1 MESASV
7 CGNRPQSDDRQYSI
21 VMETAAAAHVQSNRR
36 KKSSVKATGLN
47 RVSPTAMILVLCES
61 VSLRRGIVSDFLRH
75 QSGPSCHRRC
85 YLRCP
90 ICRHLPGRVVVDKIP
105 ACMAPGEI
113 SRMATGQQSHGN
125 RSGGGGTCASGTEQ
139 REDSNRGDSNRLCA
153 RPAFLQG
160 LYHRYLPRVPSHV
173 SLSSGVEGRLTATGR
188 VIQKVKGKR

>member
-36 KKSSVKATGLN
+36 QKSSVKATGLN

-61 VSLRRGIVSDFLRH
+61 VSLRRGDVSDFLRH

-113 SRMATGQQSHGN
+113 SRMATAATPTGCVLARRFSRGCTTD
-125 RSGGGGTCASGTEQ
+125 TC
-139 REDSNRGDSNRLCA
+139 REFPPTLAYRAELKGALR
-153 RPAFLQG
+153 RPA
-160 LYHRYLPRVPSHV
+160 
-173 SLSSGVEGRLTATGR
+173 A
-188 VIQKVKGKR
+188 